1 MLRWLTLAIVLAL
14 PLTFAGCGGK
24 ASEIPAKKE
33 SSEPKMTSQD
43 AAQKAMQGMPAEMQ
57 KKYQQQPKR

>member
-1 MLRWLTLAIVLAL
+1 MLRWLACVLVLAA
-14 PLTFAGCGGK
+14 PLSFVGCGGK

-57 KKYQQQPKR
+57 KKYQSKR